1 MLGKY
6 TARPGR
12 TSDCQKAAPLPAAT
26 ALISLWMGNPNSI
39 VKVKGAAQQPEAKT
53 PFRSSSAQ

>member
-1 MLGKY
+1 
-6 TARPGR
+6 
-12 TSDCQKAAPLPAAT
+12 
-26 ALISLWMGNPNSI
+26 MGNPKSI